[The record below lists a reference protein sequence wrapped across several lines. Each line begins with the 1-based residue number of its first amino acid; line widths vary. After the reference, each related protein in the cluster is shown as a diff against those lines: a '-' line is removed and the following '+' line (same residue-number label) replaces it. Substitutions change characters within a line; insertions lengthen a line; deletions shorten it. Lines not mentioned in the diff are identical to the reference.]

1 MAIKGLTDKQARFPK
16 IGTIRKGSPKHEGKM
31 GRDLTYFRFDTQDSD
46 AAQAFLQA
54 YGKEPR
60 EINVMLP
67 YQQTEQV
74 FPSWMEEWAASSL
87 IRRCDGEQ
95 QCLYLNSDRKSY
107 SKKPIQCAAP
117 QCNCKPVGRLTV
129 VIPELRR
136 LGYVEVLT
144 HSKFDILGLTENL
157 VAIEQASGDLRGIPF
172 VLSRTRRSISVP
184 MGEKRV
190 RQDKWLLSIEA
201 SPEWSHRMIQQLEAK
216 SMPRV
221 LHEENEPA
229 LIQRVPDYT
238 DRSTK
243 QGLAHFLGDNAS
255 PALQGSDCKHEPNFK
270 ITDV

>member
-16 IGTIRKGSPKHEGKM
+16 IGTIRKGSPKQEGKI

-46 AAQAFLQA
+46 AAQAFVQA

-201 SPEWSHRMIQQLEAK
+201 SPEWSHRMIQQLEARA
-216 SMPRV
+216 M
-221 LHEENEPA
+221 
-229 LIQRVPDYT
+229 
-238 DRSTK
+238 
-243 QGLAHFLGDNAS
+243 